1 MTIRKYSII
10 IRKKK
15 WWLIMNFAEK
25 ISNLRKDNNMTQE
38 DLAEKLN
45 VSRQTI
51 SKWETNI
58 SIPDADNIV
67 AISKL
72 FNITTD
78 ELLDYKVETVQK
90 KKQFLLDMTVLLFGI
105 IGFIVFTI
113 LLMTN
118 QIDETSSVITING
131 YGIAVILFLILIIA
145 FIIIMIKRN
154 GKK

>member
-1 MTIRKYSII
+1 MTI
-10 IRKKK
+10 
-15 WWLIMNFAEK
+15 AEK
-25 ISNLRKDNNMTQE
+25 IKQLRKDNNMTQE

-58 SIPDADNIV
+58 TIPDADNIV

-78 ELLDYKVETVQK
+78 ELLNYKVEAVQK
-90 KKQFLLDMTVLLFGI
+90 KKQFLLDMAVLLFGI
-105 IGFIVFTI
+105 IGFIVFAI

-131 YGIAVILFLILIIA
+131 YGIASILFLILIIT

-154 GKK
+154 EKK

>member
-1 MTIRKYSII
+1 MTI
-10 IRKKK
+10 
-15 WWLIMNFAEK
+15 AEK
-25 ISNLRKDNNMTQE
+25 IKELRKDNSMTQE

-51 SKWETNI
+51 SKWET
-58 SIPDADNIV
+58 SVTIPDADNIV

-78 ELLDYKVETVQK
+78 ELLDYRVETVQK
-90 KKQFLLDMTVLLFGI
+90 KKQFIMDMAVLLFGI
-105 IGFIVFTI
+105 IGFIVFAI

-131 YGIAVILFLILIIA
+131 YGIAAILFLILIIA
-145 FIIIMIKRN
+145 FIIVMIKRN
-154 GKK
+154 AKK

>member
-1 MTIRKYSII
+1 MTIADKI
-10 IRKKK
+10 KK
-15 WWLIMNFAEK
+15 
-25 ISNLRKDNNMTQE
+25 LRKDNNMTQE

-58 SIPDADNIV
+58 VIPDADNIV
-67 AISKL
+67 SICKL

-78 ELLDYKVETVQK
+78 ELLDYKVESVQK
-90 KKQFLLDMTVLLFGI
+90 KKQFIVDMSVLLFGI
-105 IGFIVFTI
+105 IGFIIFAI
-113 LLMTN
+113 MLMTN
-118 QIDETSSVITING
+118 QIDKTSSVITING
-131 YGIAVILFLILIIA
+131 YGIVALGFLVLVIA

>member
-1 MTIRKYSII
+1 MTIADKIKY
-10 IRKKK
+10 
-15 WWLIMNFAEK
+15 
-25 ISNLRKDNNMTQE
+25 LRKENNMTQE
-38 DLAEKLN
+38 DLANKLN

-58 SIPDADNIV
+58 AIPDADNIV

-78 ELLDYKVETVQK
+78 ELLNYKIETIQK
-90 KKQFLLDMTVLLFGI
+90 KKQFILDMAVLLFGI
-105 IGFIVFTI
+105 IGFIVFAI

-118 QIDETSSVITING
+118 QIDETSSIITINA
-131 YGIAVILFLILIIA
+131 YGIIAIIFLLLTIA
-145 FIIIMIKRN
+145 FIVIMFKRN

>member
-1 MTIRKYSII
+1 MTIADKI
-10 IRKKK
+10 KK
-15 WWLIMNFAEK
+15 
-25 ISNLRKDNNMTQE
+25 LRKDNNMTQE

-51 SKWETNI
+51 SKWETNVV
-58 SIPDADNIV
+58 IPDADNIV
-67 AISKL
+67 SICKL

-78 ELLDYKVETVQK
+78 ELLDYNVESIQK
-90 KKQFLLDMTVLLFGI
+90 KKQFIIDMSVLLFGI
-105 IGFIVFTI
+105 IGFIVFAI

-118 QIDETSSVITING
+118 QINETSSVITING
-131 YGIAVILFLILIIA
+131 YGIVALIFFVLIIA

>member
-1 MTIRKYSII
+1 MTIADKI
-10 IRKKK
+10 KK
-15 WWLIMNFAEK
+15 
-25 ISNLRKDNNMTQE
+25 LRKDNNMTQE

-58 SIPDADNIV
+58 VIPDANNIV
-67 AISKL
+67 SICKL

-78 ELLDYKVETVQK
+78 ELLDYKVESVQK
-90 KKQFLLDMTVLLFGI
+90 KKQFIVDMSVLLFGI
-105 IGFIVFTI
+105 IGFIIFAI

-118 QIDETSSVITING
+118 QIDKTSSVITING
-131 YGIAVILFLILIIA
+131 YGIVALVFLVLVIA

-154 GKK
+154 EKK

>member
-1 MTIRKYSII
+1 MTI
-10 IRKKK
+10 
-15 WWLIMNFAEK
+15 AEK
-25 ISNLRKDNNMTQE
+25 IKSLRKDNSMTQE

-51 SKWETNI
+51 SKWET
-58 SIPDADNIV
+58 SVTIPDADNIV

-78 ELLDYKVETVQK
+78 ELLDYRVETVQK
-90 KKQFLLDMTVLLFGI
+90 KKQFIMDMAVLLFGI
-105 IGFIVFTI
+105 IGFIVFAI

-131 YGIAVILFLILIIA
+131 YGIAAILFLILIIA
-145 FIIIMIKRN
+145 FIIVMIKRN
-154 GKK
+154 AKK

>member
-1 MTIRKYSII
+1 MTI
-10 IRKKK
+10 
-15 WWLIMNFAEK
+15 AEK
-25 ISNLRKDNNMTQE
+25 IKQLRKDNSMTQE

-51 SKWETNI
+51 SKWET
-58 SIPDADNIV
+58 SVTIPDADNIV

-78 ELLDYKVETVQK
+78 ELLDYRVETVQK
-90 KKQFLLDMTVLLFGI
+90 KKQFIMDMAVLLFGI
-105 IGFIVFTI
+105 IGFIVFAI

-131 YGIAVILFLILIIA
+131 YGIAAILFLIQIIA
-145 FIIIMIKRN
+145 FIIVMIKRN
-154 GKK
+154 AKK

>member
-1 MTIRKYSII
+1 MII
-10 IRKKK
+10 
-15 WWLIMNFAEK
+15 AEK
-25 ISNLRKDNNMTQE
+25 IKQLRKDNSMTQE

-51 SKWETNI
+51 SKWET
-58 SIPDADNIV
+58 SVTIPDADNIV

-78 ELLDYKVETVQK
+78 ELLDYRVETVQK
-90 KKQFLLDMTVLLFGI
+90 KKQFIMDMAVLLFGI
-105 IGFIVFTI
+105 IGFIVFAI

-131 YGIAVILFLILIIA
+131 YGIAAILFLILIIT
-145 FIIIMIKRN
+145 FIIVMIKRN
-154 GKK
+154 AKK

>member
-1 MTIRKYSII
+1 MTI
-10 IRKKK
+10 
-15 WWLIMNFAEK
+15 AEK
-25 ISNLRKDNNMTQE
+25 IKQLRKDNNMTQE

>member
-1 MTIRKYSII
+1 MTI
-10 IRKKK
+10 
-15 WWLIMNFAEK
+15 AEK
-25 ISNLRKDNNMTQE
+25 IKQLKKDNSMTQE

-51 SKWETNI
+51 SKWET
-58 SIPDADNIV
+58 SVTIPDADNIV

-78 ELLDYKVETVQK
+78 ELLDYRVETVQK
-90 KKQFLLDMTVLLFGI
+90 KKQFIMDMAVLLFGI
-105 IGFIVFTI
+105 IGFIVFAI

-131 YGIAVILFLILIIA
+131 YGIAAILFLILIIA
-145 FIIIMIKRN
+145 FIIVMIKRN
-154 GKK
+154 AKK

>member
-1 MTIRKYSII
+1 MTI
-10 IRKKK
+10 
-15 WWLIMNFAEK
+15 AEK
-25 ISNLRKDNNMTQE
+25 IKQLRKDNSMTQE

-51 SKWETNI
+51 SKWET
-58 SIPDADNIV
+58 SVTIPDADNIV

-78 ELLDYKVETVQK
+78 ELLDYRVETVQK
-90 KKQFLLDMTVLLFGI
+90 KKQFIMDMAVLLFGI
-105 IGFIVFTI
+105 IGFIVFAI

-131 YGIAVILFLILIIA
+131 YGIVAILFLILIIA
-145 FIIIMIKRN
+145 FIIVMIKRN
-154 GKK
+154 AKK

>member
-1 MTIRKYSII
+1 MTI
-10 IRKKK
+10 
-15 WWLIMNFAEK
+15 AEK
-25 ISNLRKDNNMTQE
+25 IKQLRKDNSMTQE

-51 SKWETNI
+51 SKWET
-58 SIPDADNIV
+58 SVTIPDADNIV

-78 ELLDYKVETVQK
+78 ELLDYRVETVQK
-90 KKQFLLDMTVLLFGI
+90 KKQFIMDMVVLLFGI
-105 IGFIVFTI
+105 IGFIVFAI

-131 YGIAVILFLILIIA
+131 YGIVAILFLILIIA
-145 FIIIMIKRN
+145 FIIVMIKRN
-154 GKK
+154 AKK

>member
-1 MTIRKYSII
+1 MTI
-10 IRKKK
+10 
-15 WWLIMNFAEK
+15 AEK
-25 ISNLRKDNNMTQE
+25 IKQLRKDNNMTQE

-58 SIPDADNIV
+58 TIPDADNIV

-78 ELLDYKVETVQK
+78 ELLDYKVEAVQK
-90 KKQFLLDMTVLLFGI
+90 KKQFLLDMAVLLFGI
-105 IGFIVFTI
+105 IGFIVFAI

-131 YGIAVILFLILIIA
+131 YGIASIFFLILIIA
-145 FIIIMIKRN
+145 FIIVMIKRN

>member
-1 MTIRKYSII
+1 MTI
-10 IRKKK
+10 
-15 WWLIMNFAEK
+15 AEK
-25 ISNLRKDNNMTQE
+25 IKQLRKDNSMTQE

-51 SKWETNI
+51 SKWET
-58 SIPDADNIV
+58 SVTIPDADNIV

-78 ELLDYKVETVQK
+78 ELLDYRVETVQK
-90 KKQFLLDMTVLLFGI
+90 KKQFIMDMAVLLFGI
-105 IGFIVFTI
+105 IGFIVFSI

-131 YGIAVILFLILIIA
+131 HGIAAILFLILIIA
-145 FIIIMIKRN
+145 FIIVMIKRN
-154 GKK
+154 AKK

>member
-1 MTIRKYSII
+1 MTI
-10 IRKKK
+10 
-15 WWLIMNFAEK
+15 AEK
-25 ISNLRKDNNMTQE
+25 IKQLRKDNSMTQE

-51 SKWETNI
+51 SKWET
-58 SIPDADNIV
+58 SVTIPDANNIV

-78 ELLDYKVETVQK
+78 ELLDYRVETVQK
-90 KKQFLLDMTVLLFGI
+90 KKQFIMDMAVLLFGI
-105 IGFIVFTI
+105 IGFIVFSI

-131 YGIAVILFLILIIA
+131 YGIAAILFLILIIA
-145 FIIIMIKRN
+145 FIIVMIKRN
-154 GKK
+154 AKK